1 MKKMKEYAVRLLAVA
16 GVFAIGMNLVNAYTE
31 SHTQVED
38 NKKSTVTVI
47 QEKLDEMA
55 ELNTA
60 SYMSTSVLNK
70 SDFKQIL
77 KKDVWFTKRTLIIS
91 YDSIVKAGIKDLTQA
106 EVTQKEDK
114 VLVTLPEVEITGVEI
129 DNDSF
134 QRYDESDNA
143 FNPVTSDYINEAQQD
158 LKDSIEE
165 RAIEKGLLDLA
176 ETNAEKI
183 LKELLESPDGEYTVE
198 IHWKEAKRLVG

>member
-1 MKKMKEYAVRLLAVA
+1 MKKIKEYAVRLLAVA
-16 GVFAIGMNLVNAYTE
+16 GVFAIGMNLVNVYTE

-60 SYMSTSVLNK
+60 SYVSTSVLNK

-91 YDSIVKAGIKDLTQA
+91 YDSTVKAGIKDLTQA

-183 LKELLESPDGEYTVE
+183 LKELLEIPDG
-198 IHWKEAKRLVG
+198 

>member
-16 GVFAIGMNLVNAYTE
+16 GVLAIGMNLVNVYTE

-47 QEKLDEMA
+47 QEKLSEMA

-60 SYMSTSVLNK
+60 SYVSTSVLNK

-91 YDSIVKAGIKDLTQA
+91 YDSTVKAGIKDLTQA

-198 IHWKEAKRLVG
+198 IQWKEA

>member
-60 SYMSTSVLNK
+60 SYVSTSVLNK

-91 YDSIVKAGIKDLTQA
+91 YDSTVKAGIKDLTQA

-198 IHWKEAKRLVG
+198 IQWKEA

>member
-1 MKKMKEYAVRLLAVA
+1 MKKIKEYAVRLLAVV
-16 GVFAIGMNLVNAYTE
+16 GVFAIGMDLVKAYTK

-38 NKKSTVTVI
+38 NTKSTVTVI
-47 QEKLDEMA
+47 KEKLGEIA

-60 SYMSTSVLNK
+60 SYVSTSVLNK
-70 SDFKQIL
+70 SDFKHIDFKHIF
-77 KKDVWFTKRTLIIS
+77 KKDVWFTKRTLVIS
-91 YDSIVKAGIKDLTQA
+91 YDSTVKAGIKDLTQA
-106 EVTQKEDK
+106 EVSQEEDK

-158 LKDSIEE
+158 LKDSVEE

-176 ETNAEKI
+176 KTNAEKI

-198 IHWKEAKRLVG
+198 IQWKEA

>member
-1 MKKMKEYAVRLLAVA
+1 MKKIKEYAVRLLAVA
-16 GVFAIGMNLVNAYTE
+16 GVFAIGMNLVNVYTE

-38 NKKSTVTVI
+38 NKISTVTVI

-60 SYMSTSVLNK
+60 SYVSTSVLNK

-91 YDSIVKAGIKDLTQA
+91 YDSTVKAGIKDLTQA

-198 IHWKEAKRLVG
+198 IQWKEA

>member
-16 GVFAIGMNLVNAYTE
+16 GVLAIGMDLVNAYTE

-60 SYMSTSVLNK
+60 SYVSTSVLNK

-91 YDSIVKAGIKDLTQA
+91 YDSTVKAGIKDLTQA
-106 EVTQKEDK
+106 EVTQKEDR

-198 IHWKEAKRLVG
+198 IQWKEA

>member
-1 MKKMKEYAVRLLAVA
+1 MKKIKEYAVRLLAVA
-16 GVFAIGMNLVNAYTE
+16 GVFAIGMNLVNVYTE

-60 SYMSTSVLNK
+60 SYVSTSVLNK

-91 YDSIVKAGIKDLTQA
+91 YDSTVKAGIKDLTQA

-143 FNPVTSDYINEAQQD
+143 FNPVTSEYINEAQQD
-158 LKDSIEE
+158 LKDYIEE

-198 IHWKEAKRLVG
+198 IQWKEA

>member
-1 MKKMKEYAVRLLAVA
+1 MKNMKEYAVRLLAVA
-16 GVFAIGMNLVNAYTE
+16 GFFAIGMNLVNAYTE

-55 ELNTA
+55 ELNTG
-60 SYMSTSVLNK
+60 SYLCTSVLNK
-70 SDFKQIL
+70 KDSKKIL
-77 KKDVWFTKRTLIIS
+77 LLKFERGMIIS
-91 YDSIVKAGIKDLTQA
+91 YDCTVKAGIKDLTQA

-129 DNDSF
+129 DNGSF
-134 QRYDESDNA
+134 QKYDESDNV
-143 FNPVTSDYINEAQQD
+143 FNRITVDFVNDAQQE
-158 LKDSIEE
+158 LKEQICES
-165 RAIEKGLLDLA
+165 AIEKGVLEVA
-176 ETNAEKI
+176 EKNAEKI

-198 IHWKEAKRLVG
+198 IQWKEA

>member
-16 GVFAIGMNLVNAYTE
+16 GVFAIGMDLVKAYTE

-55 ELNTA
+55 ELNTG
-60 SYMSTSVLNK
+60 SYLCTSVLNK
-70 SDFKQIL
+70 KDSKKIL
-77 KKDVWFTKRTLIIS
+77 LLKFERGMIIS
-91 YDSIVKAGIKDLTQA
+91 YDCTVKAGIKDLTQA

-129 DNDSF
+129 DNDSV
-134 QRYDESDNA
+134 QKYDESDNV
-143 FNPVTSDYINEAQQD
+143 FNRITVDFVNDALQE
-158 LKDSIEE
+158 LKEQICES
-165 RAIEKGLLDLA
+165 AIEKGVLEVA

-198 IHWKEAKRLVG
+198 IQWKEA

>member
-16 GVFAIGMNLVNAYTE
+16 GVFAIGMDLVNAYTE

-198 IHWKEAKRLVG
+198 IHWKEA

>member
-1 MKKMKEYAVRLLAVA
+1 MNKFKKIIVYFLDVIGVLALVLY
-16 GVFAIGMNLVNAYTE
+16 GMGAYQQ
-31 SHTQVED
+31 SQKPVED
-38 NKKSTVTVI
+38 TKPSTVTVI
-47 QEKLDEMA
+47 KEKLGEIA

-60 SYMSTSVLNK
+60 SYVSTSVLNK
-70 SDFKQIL
+70 SDFKQIF
-77 KKDVWFTKRTLIIS
+77 KKDVWGTKRTLVIS
-91 YDSIVKAGIKDLTQA
+91 YDSTVKAGIKDLTQA

-114 VLVTLPEVEITGVEI
+114 VLVILPEVEITGVEI

-158 LKDSIEE
+158 LKDSVEE

-176 ETNAEKI
+176 KTNAEKI
-183 LKELLESPDGEYTVE
+183 LKELLGSPDGEYTVE
-198 IHWKEAKRLVG
+198 IQWKEA

>member
-60 SYMSTSVLNK
+60 SYVSTSVLNK

-91 YDSIVKAGIKDLTQA
+91 YDSTVKAGIKDLTQA

-134 QRYDESDNA
+134 QKYDESDNA
-143 FNPVTSDYINEAQQD
+143 FNRITVDFVNDAQQE
-158 LKDSIEE
+158 LKEQICES
-165 RAIEKGLLDLA
+165 AIEKGVLEVA
-176 ETNAEKI
+176 EKNAEKI

-198 IHWKEAKRLVG
+198 IQWKEA

>member
-1 MKKMKEYAVRLLAVA
+1 MKKMKEYAVRLLAVV
-16 GVFAIGMNLVNAYTE
+16 GFFAIGMNLVNAYTE

-55 ELNTA
+55 ELNTG
-60 SYMSTSVLNK
+60 SYLCTSVLNK
-70 SDFKQIL
+70 KDSKKIL
-77 KKDVWFTKRTLIIS
+77 LLKFERGMIIS
-91 YDSIVKAGIKDLTQA
+91 YDCTVKAGIKDLTQA

-134 QRYDESDNA
+134 QKYDESDNA
-143 FNPVTSDYINEAQQD
+143 FNRITVDFVNDAQQE
-158 LKDSIEE
+158 LKEQICES
-165 RAIEKGLLDLA
+165 AIEKGVLEVA
-176 ETNAEKI
+176 EKNAEKI
-183 LKELLESPDGEYTVE
+183 LKELLEGPDGEYTVE
-198 IHWKEAKRLVG
+198 IQWKEA

>member
-1 MKKMKEYAVRLLAVA
+1 MNKFKKIIVYFLDVIGVLALVLY
-16 GVFAIGMNLVNAYTE
+16 GMGAYQQ
-31 SHTQVED
+31 SQKPVED
-38 NKKSTVTVI
+38 TKPSTVTVI
-47 QEKLDEMA
+47 KEKLGEIA

-60 SYMSTSVLNK
+60 SYVSTSVLNK
-70 SDFKQIL
+70 SDFKQIF
-77 KKDVWFTKRTLIIS
+77 KKDVWFTKRTLVIS
-91 YDSIVKAGIKDLTQA
+91 YDSTVKAGIKDLTQA
-106 EVTQKEDK
+106 EVSQEEDK
-114 VLVTLPEVEITGVEI
+114 VLVILPEVEITGVEI

-158 LKDSIEE
+158 LKDSVEE

-176 ETNAEKI
+176 KTNAEKI

-198 IHWKEAKRLVG
+198 IQWKEA

>member
-16 GVFAIGMNLVNAYTE
+16 GVFAIGMDLVNAYTE

-165 RAIEKGLLDLA
+165 RAIEKGLLNLA

-198 IHWKEAKRLVG
+198 IHWKEA

>member
-1 MKKMKEYAVRLLAVA
+1 MKKNKEYAVRLLAVA
-16 GVFAIGMNLVNAYTE
+16 GVFAIGMNLVNVYTE

-60 SYMSTSVLNK
+60 SYVSTSVLNK

-91 YDSIVKAGIKDLTQA
+91 YDSTVKAGIKDLTQA

-198 IHWKEAKRLVG
+198 IQWKEA

>member
-1 MKKMKEYAVRLLAVA
+1 MKKMKEYAVRLLAAA

-38 NKKSTVTVI
+38 TKKSTVTVI

-198 IHWKEAKRLVG
+198 IHWKEA

>member
-16 GVFAIGMNLVNAYTE
+16 GVFAIGMDLVNAYTE

-60 SYMSTSVLNK
+60 SYVSTSVLNK

-77 KKDVWFTKRTLIIS
+77 KRDVWFTKRTLIIS
-91 YDSIVKAGIKDLTQA
+91 YDSTVKAGIKDLTQA

-198 IHWKEAKRLVG
+198 IQWKEA

>member
-16 GVFAIGMNLVNAYTE
+16 GVFAIGMDLVKAYTE

-60 SYMSTSVLNK
+60 SYVSTSVLNK

-91 YDSIVKAGIKDLTQA
+91 YDSTVKAGIKDLTQA

-183 LKELLESPDGEYTVE
+183 LKELLESSDGEYTVE
-198 IHWKEAKRLVG
+198 IQWKEA

>member
-1 MKKMKEYAVRLLAVA
+1 MKKIKEYAVRLLAVA
-16 GVFAIGMNLVNAYTE
+16 GVFAIGMNLVNVYTE

-60 SYMSTSVLNK
+60 SYVSTSVLNK

-91 YDSIVKAGIKDLTQA
+91 YDSTVKAGIKDLTQA

-198 IHWKEAKRLVG
+198 IQWKEA

>member
-1 MKKMKEYAVRLLAVA
+1 MKKIKEYAVRLLAVA
-16 GVFAIGMNLVNAYTE
+16 GVFAIGMNLVNVYTE

-38 NKKSTVTVI
+38 NKISTVTVI

-60 SYMSTSVLNK
+60 SYVSTSVLNK

-91 YDSIVKAGIKDLTQA
+91 YDSTVKAGIKDLTQA

-143 FNPVTSDYINEAQQD
+143 FNPVTSEYINEAQQD

-198 IHWKEAKRLVG
+198 IQWKEA

>member
-1 MKKMKEYAVRLLAVA
+1 MKKIKEYAVRLLAVA
-16 GVFAIGMNLVNAYTE
+16 GVFAIGMNLVNVYTE

-60 SYMSTSVLNK
+60 SYVSTSVLNK

-91 YDSIVKAGIKDLTQA
+91 YDSTVKAGIKDLTQA

-165 RAIEKGLLDLA
+165 RAIENGLLDLA

-198 IHWKEAKRLVG
+198 IQWKEA

>member
-16 GVFAIGMNLVNAYTE
+16 GVLAIGMNLVNVYTE

-60 SYMSTSVLNK
+60 SYVSTSVLNK

-91 YDSIVKAGIKDLTQA
+91 YDSTVKAGIKDLTQA

-198 IHWKEAKRLVG
+198 IQWKEA

>member
-1 MKKMKEYAVRLLAVA
+1 MKKMKEYAVRLLAVV
-16 GVFAIGMNLVNAYTE
+16 GFFAIGMNLVNAYTE

-38 NKKSTVTVI
+38 TKKSTVTVI

-55 ELNTA
+55 ELNTG
-60 SYMSTSVLNK
+60 SYLCTSVLNK
-70 SDFKQIL
+70 KDSKKIL
-77 KKDVWFTKRTLIIS
+77 LLKFERGMIIS
-91 YDSIVKAGIKDLTQA
+91 YDCTVKAGIKDLTQA

-134 QRYDESDNA
+134 QKYDESDNA
-143 FNPVTSDYINEAQQD
+143 FNRITVDFVNDAQQE
-158 LKDSIEE
+158 LKEQICES
-165 RAIEKGLLDLA
+165 AIEKGVLEVA
-176 ETNAEKI
+176 EKNAEKI

-198 IHWKEAKRLVG
+198 IHWKEA

>member
-16 GVFAIGMNLVNAYTE
+16 GVFAIGMDLVNAYTE

-60 SYMSTSVLNK
+60 SYVSTSVLNK

-91 YDSIVKAGIKDLTQA
+91 YDSTVKAGIKDLTQA

-198 IHWKEAKRLVG
+198 IQWKEA

>member
-16 GVFAIGMNLVNAYTE
+16 GVFAIGMDLVKAYTK
-31 SHTQVED
+31 SQTQVED
-38 NKKSTVTVI
+38 NTKSTVTII

-60 SYMSTSVLNK
+60 SYVSTSVLNK

-91 YDSIVKAGIKDLTQA
+91 YDSTVKAGIKDLTQA

-165 RAIEKGLLDLA
+165 RAIGKGLLDLA

-198 IHWKEAKRLVG
+198 IQWKEA

>member
-1 MKKMKEYAVRLLAVA
+1 MKKMKEYDVRLLAVA
-16 GVFAIGMNLVNAYTE
+16 GVFAIGMDLVNAYTE

-55 ELNTA
+55 ELNTG
-60 SYMSTSVLNK
+60 SYLCTSVLNK
-70 SDFKQIL
+70 KDSKKIL
-77 KKDVWFTKRTLIIS
+77 LLKFERGMIIS
-91 YDSIVKAGIKDLTQA
+91 YDCTVKAGIKDLTQA

-134 QRYDESDNA
+134 QKYDESDNV
-143 FNPVTSDYINEAQQD
+143 FNRITVDFVNDAQQ
-158 LKDSIEE
+158 E
-165 RAIEKGLLDLA
+165 
-176 ETNAEKI
+176 
-183 LKELLESPDGEYTVE
+183 LKE
-198 IHWKEAKRLVG
+198 

>member
-16 GVFAIGMNLVNAYTE
+16 GVFAIGMDLVNAYTE

-47 QEKLDEMA
+47 QEKLDKMA

-60 SYMSTSVLNK
+60 SYVSTSVLNK

-91 YDSIVKAGIKDLTQA
+91 YDSTVKAGIKDLTQA

-198 IHWKEAKRLVG
+198 IQWKEA

>member
-16 GVFAIGMNLVNAYTE
+16 GFFAIGMDLVNAYTE

-60 SYMSTSVLNK
+60 SYVSTSVLNK

-91 YDSIVKAGIKDLTQA
+91 YDSTVKAGIKDLTQA

-183 LKELLESPDGEYTVE
+183 LKELLESSDGEYTVE
-198 IHWKEAKRLVG
+198 IQWKEA

>member
-16 GVFAIGMNLVNAYTE
+16 GVLAIGMDLVNAYTE
-31 SHTQVED
+31 SHTQVKD

-60 SYMSTSVLNK
+60 SYVSTSVLNK

-91 YDSIVKAGIKDLTQA
+91 YDSTVKAGIKDLTQA

-165 RAIEKGLLDLA
+165 RAIGKGLLDLA

-198 IHWKEAKRLVG
+198 IQWKEA

>member
-1 MKKMKEYAVRLLAVA
+1 MKKIKEYAVRLLAVA
-16 GVFAIGMNLVNAYTE
+16 GVFAIGMNLVNVYTE

-60 SYMSTSVLNK
+60 SYVSTSVLNK

-91 YDSIVKAGIKDLTQA
+91 YDSTVKAGIKDLTQA

-158 LKDSIEE
+158 LKDSSEE

-198 IHWKEAKRLVG
+198 IQWKEA

>member
-38 NKKSTVTVI
+38 TKKSTVTVI

-134 QRYDESDNA
+134 QKYDESDNA
-143 FNPVTSDYINEAQQD
+143 FNRITVDFVNDAQQE
-158 LKDSIEE
+158 LKEQICES
-165 RAIEKGLLDLA
+165 AIEKGVLEVA
-176 ETNAEKI
+176 EKNAEKI

-198 IHWKEAKRLVG
+198 IHWKEA

>member
-16 GVFAIGMNLVNAYTE
+16 GVFAIGMDLVKAYTE

-60 SYMSTSVLNK
+60 SYVSTSVLNK
-70 SDFKQIL
+70 LDFKQIL

-91 YDSIVKAGIKDLTQA
+91 YDSTVKAGIKDLTQA

-183 LKELLESPDGEYTVE
+183 LKELLESSDGEYTVE
-198 IHWKEAKRLVG
+198 IQWKEA

>member
-16 GVFAIGMNLVNAYTE
+16 GVFAIGMDLVNAYTE
-31 SHTQVED
+31 SHAQVED
-38 NKKSTVTVI
+38 TKKSTVTVI

-165 RAIEKGLLDLA
+165 RAIEKGLLNLA

-198 IHWKEAKRLVG
+198 IHWKEA

>member
-1 MKKMKEYAVRLLAVA
+1 MKKMKEYAVRLLAAA
-16 GVFAIGMNLVNAYTE
+16 GVFAIGMDLVNAYKE

-38 NKKSTVTVI
+38 NTKSTVTFI

-60 SYMSTSVLNK
+60 SYVSTSVLNK

-198 IHWKEAKRLVG
+198 IHWKEA

>member
-55 ELNTA
+55 ELNTG
-60 SYMSTSVLNK
+60 SYLCTSVLNK
-70 SDFKQIL
+70 KDSKKIL
-77 KKDVWFTKRTLIIS
+77 LLKFERGMIIS
-91 YDSIVKAGIKDLTQA
+91 YDCTVKAGIKDLTQA
-106 EVTQKEDK
+106 EVTQEEDK

-134 QRYDESDNA
+134 QKYDESDNA
-143 FNPVTSDYINEAQQD
+143 FNRITVDFVNDAQQE
-158 LKDSIEE
+158 LKEQICES
-165 RAIEKGLLDLA
+165 AIEKGVLEVA
-176 ETNAEKI
+176 EKNAEKI

-198 IHWKEAKRLVG
+198 IQWKEA